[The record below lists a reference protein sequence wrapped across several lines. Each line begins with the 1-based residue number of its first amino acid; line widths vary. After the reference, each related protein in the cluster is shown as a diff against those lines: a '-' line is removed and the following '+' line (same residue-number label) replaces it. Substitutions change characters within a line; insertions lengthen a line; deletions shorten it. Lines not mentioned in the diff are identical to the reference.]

1 MTLAAAITPFWNR
14 DERARYEPLSPID
27 GVPRGTLPA
36 TPDEPRSSIREGADE
51 ASTRSAQLIARMEAV
66 LAGDARAFEAVYRS
80 LAPRVKG
87 FLRGLSGD
95 ERAAEDLTQTT
106 FLKVHRARHTYQ
118 LGAPVEPWVFAIA
131 RRTWLDHRRARRRRP
146 EDLSADGAV
155 PEPPVREEAP
165 EGFDRLD
172 PAVADAL
179 IAGLD
184 ALPEAQREAVV
195 LLKVEGLSVADA
207 AQIAGVTPG
216 ALKVRAHRGYEALRR
231 AIGLRRST

>member
-1 MTLAAAITPFWNR
+1 MTFALSFTPLWNR
-14 DERARYEPLSPID
+14 DERARYEPLASID
-27 GVPRGTLPA
+27 GALRGPLAA
-36 TPDEPRSSIREGADE
+36 TPDEPRSSIRDGEDE
-51 ASTRSAQLIARMEAV
+51 ASAQLTSRMKAF
-66 LAGDARAFEAVYRS
+66 LGGDERAFEALYRT

-95 ERAAEDLTQTT
+95 ERTAEDLTQTT
-106 FLKVHRARHTYQ
+106 FLKVHRARQTYQ
-118 LGAPVEPWVFAIA
+118 LGAPVEPWIFAIA
-131 RRTWLDHRRARRRRP
+131 RRTWLDHRRSRRRRP

-155 PEPPVREEAP
+155 PEPPSREEAP

-172 PAVADAL
+172 PAVAEAL
-179 IAGLD
+179 LAGLE

-207 AQIAGVTPG
+207 ALIAGVTPG

-231 AIGLRRST
+231 AIGLRRSP